1 MPRIMLPLLPTE
13 TQSLLR
19 TTDFSDIG
27 DPYTR
32 SIYQRLDLASTE
44 EGLMSMANGRLSNP
58 NLGDNFK
65 VRAEHVQ
72 REQACLTSVESML
85 DTSTI
90 YANGVASAQK
100 KDETDSFEDSF
111 FVIPGCSFRWYQP
124 YDTTISLLQWSFFTS
139 FNCWRGVY
147 KDLGGTKFRGGVNGP
162 IKFRCMLNDA
172 AVPASERVLGQN
184 MFHPVS
190 PAARTTADIEGPGL
204 DIFSGGSS
212 LEPYRGG
219 NPRYVQTEAHSG
231 VHFDFHH
238 ATSISKGYNEIS
250 VQCAMVLPRSEA
262 VYVQNVGAYN
272 RGSFKMRGYFN
283 LVGKLSVG
291 VRNARVLNLL

>member
-1 MPRIMLPLLPTE
+1 MPRITLPPLPTE
-13 TQSLLR
+13 NQSLLQ
-19 TTDFSDIG
+19 TTDFSNIN
-27 DPYTR
+27 DPYTK
-32 SIYQRLDLASTE
+32 SIYQRLDLADPE
-44 EGLMSMANGRLSNP
+44 EGLMSMANGRLTTP

-72 REQACLTSVESML
+72 REQAALAAVASMS

-90 YANGVASAQK
+90 YANGVSGSQK
-100 KDETDSFEDSF
+100 KSETESFEDSF

-124 YDTTISLLQWSFFTS
+124 YDTTISLLQWSFFAS

-147 KDLGGTKFRGGVNGP
+147 TDIASTAYRGGVNGP
-162 IKFRCMLNDA
+162 IKFRCVLNDS
-172 AVPASERVLGQN
+172 VIDASDRVLGQN

-190 PAARTTADIEGPGL
+190 PAAAPLSDIEGPGF
-204 DIFSGGSS
+204 DSYEDGSANKP
-212 LEPYRGG
+212 LRGG

-250 VQCAMVLPRSEA
+250 VECAMLLPRSEA

-272 RGSFKMRGYFN
+272 RGKFKMRGYFN
-283 LVGKLSVG
+283 LTGKLSVG
-291 VRNARVLNLL
+291 IRNARVLNLL

>member
-1 MPRIMLPLLPTE
+1 MPRITLPPLPTE
-13 TQSLLR
+13 NQSLLQ
-19 TTDFSDIG
+19 TTDFSNIN
-27 DPYTR
+27 DPYTK
-32 SIYQRLDLASTE
+32 SIYQRLDLADSE
-44 EGLMSMANGRLSNP
+44 EGLMSMANGRLTTP
-58 NLGDNFK
+58 NLGDSFK

-90 YANGVASAQK
+90 YANGVSSAQK
-100 KDETDSFEDSF
+100 KDETESFEGSF

-124 YDTTISLLQWSFFTS
+124 YDTTISLLQWSFFAS

-147 KDLGGTKFRGGVNGP
+147 LDISNTAHRGGVNGP
-162 IKFRCMLNDA
+162 IKFRCVLNDS
-172 AVPASERVLGQN
+172 VIDASERVLGQN

-190 PAARTTADIEGPGL
+190 PAARAMESIEGPGL
-204 DIFSGGSS
+204 EVFSGGSKV
-212 LEPYRGG
+212 EPLRGG

-250 VQCAMVLPRSEA
+250 VECAMILPSSEA

-272 RGSFKMRGYFN
+272 RGAFKMRGYFN
-283 LVGKLSVG
+283 LAGKLSVG
-291 VRNARVLNLL
+291 IRNARVLNLL